1 MYEIC
6 LRLASFTVA
15 VVEKS
20 VSSKS
25 NDKNPSDARANNA
38 GFDSNFDLSCP
49 NSLLDDTKPPF
60 TNCGDNTNHRIVLL
74 QTRRPHVQ
82 AAITLPTKFN
92 LVRLEYGG
100 VFLFPTL
107 LVGFKEGSARRVFG
121 FVMILNALQAI
132 GVLELAIG
140 LQFGRVRCRSS

>member
-6 LRLASFTVA
+6 LLLASFTVA

-25 NDKNPSDARANNA
+25 NDKNPSDDRANNA
-38 GFDSNFDLSCP
+38 GSDSNFDLSCP

-82 AAITLPTKFN
+82 AAIAYFTNQIYSCSTR
-92 LVRLEYGG
+92 VW
-100 VFLFPTL
+100 
-107 LVGFKEGSARRVFG
+107 RRVPFSDTPCR
-121 FVMILNALQAI
+121 LQRR
-132 GVLELAIG
+132 GRTKSLWFRNDLECTASYW
-140 LQFGRVRCRSS
+140 RARACNRSAVWTSEVP